1 MDWLQFAARFLNVV
15 PAMTEVSP
23 LLRCALRRWFA
34 GLVAAL
40 LLAVC
45 GAASAQSP
53 VLADAH
59 RAVDLLRR
67 GQLYLAGDAVPP
79 EDAAALPAWLATQ
92 QRVNRVS
99 LFGGSYWLH
108 ATVRNETPETR
119 WIVDPH
125 GSLMERLQV
134 RVMVPGLAT
143 QAFTTGYHAD
153 PAYMLHYG
161 GDVMLPE
168 GATAQVLV
176 RIDSRY
182 FARYPSV
189 DLATAASYRATV
201 TSENVLAL
209 GALGALITL
218 AFYNLFMFYGTRDK
232 ALLYYSLYLLAAT
245 VAWGLTFHIG
255 AQWLDWHDLRWHY
268 VGFFLLPVFNTLF
281 YLEFLQLKR
290 LSPQLAWASR
300 GVIVLSLVLLPTCFF
315 ALSYAHALATLV
327 ISLSLSLAL
336 VAGVVSLASGFLPA
350 RYFLAAFLALIV
362 PSTFILPANL
372 GLIESP
378 VRNTELLTLLGGTAD
393 AILLAFALADKIRL
407 MAQQKD
413 EYLVQLNRALDQA
426 STDYLTGILNRH
438 AFDRML
444 GAAMAPER
452 SDDEVHHVML
462 VMIDLDGLKRINDVH
477 GHTQGDALLCE
488 FARQLATLKNGHTH
502 VYRLGGDEFAVLGE
516 AADEAAVR
524 AAMSEFEHCL
534 RAAGF
539 NGCGVS
545 FGMAFGSETRSGSQL
560 LIRADGRMYQHKTAK
575 RVDGVPVR
583 AVA

>member
-1 MDWLQFAARFLNVV
+1 
-15 PAMTEVSP
+15 MTEIPS
-23 LLRCALRRWFA
+23 LMHCALRRWIA

-40 LLAVC
+40 LLAAC
-45 GAASAQSP
+45 GTASAQAP
-53 VLADAH
+53 VEADPT

-67 GQLYLAGDAVPP
+67 GQLYLATDALPP
-79 EDAAALPAWLATQ
+79 EDAAALPAWLAQQ
-92 QRVNRVS
+92 QRVGRVS

-108 ATVRNETPETR
+108 AVVHNETAETR

-125 GSLMERLQV
+125 GSLIEKLQV
-134 RVMVPGLAT
+134 RVMLPGQAT
-143 QAFTTGYHAD
+143 QAFATGYHAD
-153 PAYMLHYG
+153 PPYMLHYG
-161 GDVMLPE
+161 GDVSLPA

-176 RIDSRY
+176 RIESRY

-189 DLATAASYRATV
+189 DLVAAQGYRGV
-201 TSENVLAL
+201 VISENVLAIA
-209 GALGALITL
+209 ALGALVTL

-255 AQWLDWHDLRWHY
+255 AQWLGWHDLRWHY

-290 LSPQLAWASR
+290 LSPKLAWASR
-300 GVIVLSLVLLPTCFF
+300 GVVVLSLALLPTCFL

-444 GAAMAPER
+444 GVAMAPER
-452 SDDEVHHVML
+452 IDDEVHKVML

-488 FARQLATLKNGHTH
+488 FARQLGTLKNGHTH
-502 VYRLGGDEFAVLGE
+502 VYRLGGDEFAVLGD
-516 AADEAAVR
+516 AADEGAVR
-524 AAMSEFEHCL
+524 AAMTEFEHRL
-534 RAAGF
+534 LAAGF
-539 NGCGVS
+539 QNCGVS
-545 FGMAFGSETRSGSQL
+545 YGMAFGSETRSGSQL

-575 RVDGVPVR
+575 RVVDGVPVR

>member
-1 MDWLQFAARFLNVV
+1 MTAFLPVPRRLHRWILAWLL
-15 PAMTEVSP
+15 M
-23 LLRCALRRWFA
+23 
-34 GLVAAL
+34 LVAG
-40 LLAVC
+40 V
-45 GAASAQSP
+45 AAAQAP
-53 VLADAH
+53 V
-59 RAVDLLRR
+59 RAEPGRTVDLLRH
-67 GQLYLAGDAVPP
+67 GQLYLADDAAPP
-79 EDAAALPAWLATQ
+79 PDAAALPAWLAQ
-92 QRVNRVS
+92 QARAPRVD
-99 LFGGSYWLH
+99 LFGGRYWLH
-108 ATVRNETPETR
+108 AVVRNESKETR
-119 WIVDPH
+119 WVVDPH

-134 RVMVPGLAT
+134 RVYVPG
-143 QAFTTGYHAD
+143 QAPQVFDTGYQAD
-153 PAYMLHYG
+153 TAYMLHYG
-161 GDVMLPE
+161 GDVALPE

-189 DLATAASYRATV
+189 DLVTADSYRRTV
-201 TSENVLAL
+201 ISENVLAL
-209 GALGALITL
+209 GALGALVTL

-232 ALLYYSLYLLAAT
+232 ALLHYSLYLLAAT

-255 AQWLDWHDLRWHY
+255 AQWMGWRDLRWHY

-281 YLEFLQLKR
+281 YLHFLQLEK
-290 LSPQLAWASR
+290 LSPRLALASR
-300 GVIVLSLVLLPTCFF
+300 GVIVLSLLLLPSCFL

-327 ISLSLSLAL
+327 ISLSLTLAL

-372 GLIESP
+372 GLIDSP

-393 AILLAFALADKIRL
+393 AVLLAFALADKIRL

-413 EYLVQLNRALDQA
+413 DYLVQLNRALDQA

-438 AFDRML
+438 AFDRLL

-452 SDDEVHHVML
+452 SDEEVHRVML

-488 FARQLATLKNGHTH
+488 FARQLASLKSEDTH
-502 VYRLGGDEFAVLGE
+502 VFRLGGDEFAILGLAARE
-516 AADEAAVR
+516 APVR
-524 AAMSEFEHCL
+524 AAMSEFEDCL

-539 NGCGVS
+539 AGCGVS
-545 FGMAFGSETRSGSQL
+545 YGMAFGSESRSGSQL

-575 RVDGVPVR
+575 RVDGSPSVR

>member
-1 MDWLQFAARFLNVV
+1 
-15 PAMTEVSP
+15 MTEVP
-23 LLRCALRRWFA
+23 FLLPPALRRWFA

-40 LLAVC
+40 LLAAC
-45 GAASAQSP
+45 GMAWAQAP
-53 VLADAH
+53 VEADTT

-67 GQLYLAGDAVPP
+67 GQLYVATDALPP
-79 EDAAALPAWLATQ
+79 EDAAALPAWLAQ
-92 QRVNRVS
+92 HQRVGRVS
-99 LFGGSYWLH
+99 LFGGRYWLH
-108 ATVRNETPETR
+108 AVVHNETAQTR

-125 GSLMERLQV
+125 GSLIEKLQV
-134 RVMVPGLAT
+134 RVMLPGQPA

-153 PAYMLHYG
+153 PPYMLHYG
-161 GDVMLPE
+161 GDIALPA

-176 RIDSRY
+176 RIESRY

-189 DLATAASYRATV
+189 DLVAADTYRGIV
-201 TSENVLAL
+201 TSENVLAIA
-209 GALGALITL
+209 ALGALVTL

-245 VAWGLTFHIG
+245 IAWGLTFHIG
-255 AQWLDWHDLRWHY
+255 AQWLGWHDLRWHY

-281 YLEFLQLKR
+281 YLEFLQLER
-290 LSPQLAWASR
+290 LSPKLAWASR
-300 GVIVLSLVLLPTCFF
+300 GVIFLSLALLPACFV
-315 ALSYAHALATLV
+315 ALPYAHALATLV

-393 AILLAFALADKIRL
+393 AVLLAFALADKIRL
-407 MAQQKD
+407 MAKQKD

-444 GAAMAPER
+444 GVAMAPER
-452 SDDEVHHVML
+452 ADDEVHRVML
-462 VMIDLDGLKRINDVH
+462 VMIDLDGLKRVNDVH

-488 FARQLATLKNGHTH
+488 FARQLATLKNASTH
-502 VYRLGGDEFAVLGE
+502 VYRLGGDEFAVLGD
-516 AADEAAVR
+516 AADEAVVR
-524 AAMSEFEHCL
+524 AAMGEFELCL
-534 RAAGF
+534 DSAGF
-539 NGCGVS
+539 HGCGVS
-545 FGMAFGSETRSGSQL
+545 YGMAFGSETRSGSQL